1 MSSTEA
7 TAQDQQGEGAGTAGR
22 RVSKRK
28 ALIAGV
34 TGVGLVVAGL
44 LLLRGCGET
53 TPQTVRAVAAGD
65 MVCDPTDP
73 GVGTETRC
81 RSQEV
86 SDIAV
91 GLNPDALL
99 GLGDYV
105 YEVPKTDT
113 YQQSYDPSWGRLR
126 DVTVPALGNQEYKVH
141 KANTFRTYFGER
153 AGPDQGYYSTQF
165 GQWHLV
171 VLNSNCTVVIGGCA
185 AGSPQQEWLAED
197 LAMNQD
203 ACTVVLMHHPRWSTG
218 LGGPDGRLQD
228 LFATMVD
235 NDVELVLSGHEAHYE
250 RFGTLDA
257 DGRPTPDGTRQFVV
271 GTGGQVV
278 YEPGEGDAPW
288 RNKGT
293 MVASEFRDF
302 TQHGVLELNLE
313 PDSYT
318 WAFHSLDN
326 GVIDSGSTDCH

>member
-1 MSSTEA
+1 MT
-7 TAQDQQGEGAGTAGR
+7 TAEPPADGAGRTRTG
-22 RVSKRK
+22 KRK
-28 ALIAGV
+28 ALIAGL
-34 TGVGLVVAGL
+34 TGVGLVAAAF
-44 LLLRGCGET
+44 LLLRGCGDEQ
-53 TPQTVRAVAAGD
+53 PQTVRAVAVGD

-73 GVGTETRC
+73 AVGSEDDC
-81 RSQEV
+81 KSQEV

-91 GLNPDALL
+91 GLAPDAFL

-105 YEVPKTDT
+105 YEVPKSDT
-113 YQQSYDPSWGRLR
+113 YASDYAPSWGRLR
-126 DVTVPALGNQEYKVH
+126 DITVPALGNQEYKVH

-153 AGPDQGYYSTQF
+153 AGPELGYWSTEF

-171 VLNSNCTVVIGGCA
+171 VLNSNCTVVTGGCA
-185 AGSPQQEWLAED
+185 DGSPMQQWLAED
-197 LAMNQD
+197 LAAHPDQ
-203 ACTVVLMHHPRWSTG
+203 CTAVLMHHPRWSTG

-235 NDVELVLSGHEAHYE
+235 NNVEMVLSGHEAHYE

-257 DGRPTPDGTRQFVV
+257 DGKPTPDGTRQFVV

-288 RNKGT
+288 RNKGR
-293 MVASEFRDF
+293 VVESEFRDF
-302 TQHGVLELNLE
+302 TQHGVLELTLE
-313 PDSYT
+313 PGSYS

-326 GVIDSGSTDCH
+326 GVIDSGTAACR